1 MLIIGLTGG
10 IGSGKTVASD
20 YLADKGIDVVDAD
33 RVAREI
39 VAAGEPALD
48 AIRRHFG
55 EAVILPDGTLDRPAL
70 RARVFADP
78 QQRAALEAITHPAI
92 RERILQHLQAGSS
105 PYILLVS
112 PLLFET
118 GQASFCQR
126 TLVIDV
132 DEATQIRRTM
142 QRDNTTEEQVRAII
156 ATQCPRQ
163 QRLALA
169 DDVLNNSD
177 NVTPEQRRQAVAAL
191 HQHYLQLAAA
201 TDGTAPH
208 RDDVI

>member
-55 EAVILPDGTLDRPAL
+55 ETVILPDGTLDRPAL

-132 DEATQIRRTM
+132 DEATQRTRASS
-142 QRDNTTEEQVRAII
+142 RDGVSAAQIDSII
-156 ATQCPRQ
+156 AAQLPREE
-163 QRLALA
+163 RLKRA
-169 DDVLNNSD
+169 DDIVVNHGVREDL
-177 NVTPEQRRQAVAAL
+177 
-191 HQHYLQLAAA
+191 YLQLDDLHRRYLDMAA
-201 TDGTAPH
+201 GMNH
-208 RDDVI
+208 V

>member
-132 DEATQIRRTM
+132 DEATQRTRASS
-142 QRDNTTEEQVRAII
+142 RDGVSVAQIDSII
-156 ATQCPRQ
+156 AAQLPREE
-163 QRLALA
+163 RLKRA
-169 DDVLNNSD
+169 DDIVVNHGEHEDLF
-177 NVTPEQRRQAVAAL
+177 
-191 HQHYLQLAAA
+191 LQLDDLHRRYLDMAAEMN
-201 TDGTAPH
+201 H
-208 RDDVI
+208 V

>member
-78 QQRAALEAITHPAI
+78 RQRAALEAITHPAI

-118 GQASFCQR
+118 GQAAFCQR

-132 DEATQIRRTM
+132 DEATQRSRASS
-142 QRDNTTEEQVRAII
+142 RDGVSAAQIDSII
-156 ATQCPRQ
+156 AAQLPREE
-163 QRLALA
+163 RLKRA
-169 DDVLNNSD
+169 DDIVVNHGEREDL
-177 NVTPEQRRQAVAAL
+177 
-191 HQHYLQLAAA
+191 YLQLDDLHRRYLDMAAEMN
-201 TDGTAPH
+201 H
-208 RDDVI
+208 V

>member
-132 DEATQIRRTM
+132 DEATQRTRASS
-142 QRDNTTEEQVRAII
+142 RDGVSAAQIDSII
-156 ATQCPRQ
+156 AAQLPREE
-163 QRLALA
+163 RLKRA
-169 DDVLNNSD
+169 DDIVVNHGEREDLF
-177 NVTPEQRRQAVAAL
+177 
-191 HQHYLQLAAA
+191 LQLDDLHRRYLDMAAEMN
-201 TDGTAPH
+201 H
-208 RDDVI
+208 V

>member
-78 QQRAALEAITHPAI
+78 RQRAALEAITHPAI

-132 DEATQIRRTM
+132 DEATQRTRASS
-142 QRDNTTEEQVRAII
+142 RDGVSAAQIDSII
-156 ATQCPRQ
+156 AAQLPREE
-163 QRLALA
+163 RLKRA
-169 DDVLNNSD
+169 DDIVVNHGEREDLF
-177 NVTPEQRRQAVAAL
+177 
-191 HQHYLQLAAA
+191 LQLDDLHRRYLDMAAEMN
-201 TDGTAPH
+201 H
-208 RDDVI
+208 V

>member
-132 DEATQIRRTM
+132 DEATQRTRASS
-142 QRDNTTEEQVRAII
+142 RDGVSAAQIDSII
-156 ATQCPRQ
+156 AAQLPREE
-163 QRLALA
+163 RLKRA
-169 DDVLNNSD
+169 DDIVVNHGVREDL
-177 NVTPEQRRQAVAAL
+177 
-191 HQHYLQLAAA
+191 YLQLDDLHRRYLDMAA
-201 TDGTAPH
+201 GMNH
-208 RDDVI
+208 V

>member
-39 VAAGEPALD
+39 VATGEPALD

-132 DEATQIRRTM
+132 DEATQRTRASS
-142 QRDNTTEEQVRAII
+142 RDGVSAAQIDSII
-156 ATQCPRQ
+156 AAQLPREE
-163 QRLALA
+163 RLKRA
-169 DDVLNNSD
+169 DDIVVNHGVREDL
-177 NVTPEQRRQAVAAL
+177 
-191 HQHYLQLAAA
+191 YLQLDDLHRRYLDMAA
-201 TDGTAPH
+201 GMNH
-208 RDDVI
+208 V